1 MDAIHNDAFLQLLPT
16 FDPLEIV
23 GKKFIKTHNG
33 FPHQAK
39 VLEPMYDGSK
49 FLVALGDGEREEIMT
64 YHEIMDLVETKLD
77 EENDAQA
84 WSFETILDNGKQNG
98 KWEILVL

>member
-39 VLEPMYDGSK
+39 VLEPMDDGSK
-49 FLVALGDGEREEIMT
+49 FLVALGDGDRE
-64 YHEIMDLVETKLD
+64 K
-77 EENDAQA
+77 
-84 WSFETILDNGKQNG
+84 S
-98 KWEILVL
+98 